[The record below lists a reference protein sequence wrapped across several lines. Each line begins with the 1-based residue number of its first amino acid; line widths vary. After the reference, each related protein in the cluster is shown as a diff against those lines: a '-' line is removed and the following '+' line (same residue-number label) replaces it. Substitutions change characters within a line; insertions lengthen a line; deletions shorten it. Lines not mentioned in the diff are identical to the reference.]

1 MIQSRIQFRQLCAIA
16 YLPIVESPLPGDIES
31 MRVIRKIIFSY
42 DEEGEKSIDLL
53 FTRVF
58 FFDGAR
64 NFIGCERVSYE
75 DTILGVN

>member
-1 MIQSRIQFRQLCAIA
+1 
-16 YLPIVESPLPGDIES
+16 

-75 DTILGVN
+75 DTIFGVN